1 MKRVLVLGAG
11 GQIGSELTMRL
22 REVYGNSNVVATDLQ
37 PDRLTQAIKES
48 GVCLPCDATD
58 GKQIADIV
66 DKYKIDGI
74 FNLVAI
80 LSANHAKTPTMGWDG
95 RV

>member
-1 MKRVLVLGAG
+1 MKKILVLGAG

-48 GVCLPCDATD
+48 GVCLPCDLH
-58 GKQIADIV
+58 KV
-66 DKYKIDGI
+66 
-74 FNLVAI
+74 
-80 LSANHAKTPTMGWDG
+80 S
-95 RV
+95 R

>member
-22 REVYGNSNVVATDLQ
+22 REVYGNSNVIATDLQ

-48 GVCLPCDATD
+48 GVCLP
-58 GKQIADIV
+58 
-66 DKYKIDGI
+66 
-74 FNLVAI
+74 
-80 LSANHAKTPTMGWDG
+80 
-95 RV
+95 

>member
-37 PDRLTQAIKES
+37 PDRLTQAIK
-48 GVCLPCDATD
+48 
-58 GKQIADIV
+58 
-66 DKYKIDGI
+66 
-74 FNLVAI
+74 
-80 LSANHAKTPTMGWDG
+80 
-95 RV
+95 